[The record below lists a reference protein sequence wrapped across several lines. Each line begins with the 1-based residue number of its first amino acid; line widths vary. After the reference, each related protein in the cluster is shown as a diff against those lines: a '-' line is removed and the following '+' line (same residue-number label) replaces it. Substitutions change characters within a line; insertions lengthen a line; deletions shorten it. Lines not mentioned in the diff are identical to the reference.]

1 MSADMLANRIKSVS
15 GSATLDITARAKEM
29 KKKGIDVISLAA
41 GEPDFPTPEHIKEAL
56 YKAVEENFTYYTPSA
71 GIPELREALA
81 KKLNE
86 ENKIPCNTSDVIVTP
101 GAKQAI
107 FEAVLSVVERN
118 QEVIIPEPCWVSYE
132 PIVKMAEAKPVFI
145 ETKAED
151 GFRIDTDLLKKKAT
165 SKTKLLIINSP
176 SNPTGAVLTRKNL
189 EEIADAAIDK
199 NFPVLSDEIYEK
211 IIYEEEHVS
220 MASLN
225 GMKDKIITVNGFSK
239 AYSMT
244 GWRVGYACASKE
256 IISAMTNMQS
266 HSASNTTSFVQKAA
280 VAAVTGSQDCVRDMV
295 SEFKKRRDALVK
307 LLNEIENIACT
318 KPEGAFYAFPDFS
331 HYEKDSVK
339 LANHLLENAKV
350 ATIPGAAFGKSCA
363 GNIRL
368 SYAASMKNIEEGVQ
382 RIKKA
387 LKEY

>member
-41 GEPDFPTPEHIKEAL
+41 GEPDFPTPEHIKKAL
-56 YKAVEENFTYYTPSA
+56 YKAVEENFTYYTSSA

-81 KKLNE
+81 KKLNR
-86 ENKIPCNTSDVIVTP
+86 ENKIPCNASEVVVTP

-107 FEAVLSVVERN
+107 FNAVLSVVERGE
-118 QEVIIPEPCWVSYE
+118 EVIIPEPCWVSYA
-132 PIVKMAEAKPVFI
+132 PIVKMAEGKPVFI

-189 EEIADAAIDK
+189 EEIADVAIDK
-199 NFPVLSDEIYEK
+199 NFFVLSDEIYEK
-211 IIYEEEHVS
+211 IIYENEHVS

-225 GMKDKIITVNGFSK
+225 GMKERVITINGLSK

-244 GWRVGYACASKE
+244 GWRVGYACANRE

-266 HSASNTTSFVQKAA
+266 HSASNATSFVQKAA

-307 LLNEIENIACT
+307 LLNEIENVACT

-331 HYEKDSVK
+331 HHEKDSVK

-368 SYAASMKNIEEGVQ
+368 SYAASMKNIEEGVS
-382 RIKKA
+382 RIRKA

>member
-41 GEPDFPTPEHIKEAL
+41 GEPDFPTPEHIKKAL
-56 YKAVEENFTYYTPSA
+56 YKAVQENFTYYTPSA
-71 GIPELREALA
+71 GIPELREAIA

-86 ENKIPCNTSDVIVTP
+86 ENKILCSAGEVIVTP

-107 FEAVLSVVERN
+107 FEAVLSVVEHGE
-118 QEVIIPEPCWVSYE
+118 EVIIPEPRWVSYE
-132 PIVKMAEAKPVFI
+132 PIVKMAEGKPVFI
-145 ETKAED
+145 ETRAED
-151 GFRIDTDLLKKKAT
+151 GFKINIDLLKKKAT
-165 SKTKLLIINSP
+165 PKTKLLIINSP
-176 SNPTGAVLTRKNL
+176 SNPTGAVLTRKNF
-189 EEIADAAIDK
+189 EEIADIAVEKD
-199 NFPVLSDEIYEK
+199 FFVLSDEIYEK
-211 IIYEEEHVS
+211 IIYGEKHVS

-225 GMKDKIITVNGFSK
+225 GMKDKVITVNGFSK

-244 GWRVGYACASKE
+244 GWRIGYACASKQ
-256 IISAMTNMQS
+256 ITDAMINMQS
-266 HSASNTTSFVQKAA
+266 HSASNVTSFVQKAA
-280 VAAVTGSQDCVRDMV
+280 IAAVIGDQECVRSMV
-295 SEFKKRRDALVK
+295 SEFKKRRDILVK
-307 LLNEIENIACT
+307 LLNEIENVTCT

-339 LANHLLENAKV
+339 LANRLLENAKV

-368 SYAASMKNIEEGVQ
+368 SYAASMENIEEGVS
-382 RIKKA
+382 RIRKA
-387 LKEY
+387 LINL